1 MRNKDEAPD
10 NPDKNKEAWWSEGG
24 CLLETVSGVF
34 PKGILTLAWGG
45 ARPKLL
51 GQQGGVGIALTLRVS
66 GAGAS
71 YPGAG
76 VW

>member
-1 MRNKDEAPD
+1 MKHQTILTKTKRRGGQ
-10 NPDKNKEAWWSEGG
+10 KEAAFWK
-24 CLLETVSGVF
+24 VSGVF
-34 PKGILTLAWGG
+34 PKGILILAWGR

-51 GQQGGVGIALTLRVS
+51 GQQGGVGTALTLRVS
-66 GAGAS
+66 GAGVS